1 MRKNSILDVDVNLA
15 SLLLTLNR
23 FHTWMRRIQV
33 VVKWIEIDDVLP
45 SLVPFVQFKK
55 REKQPWKS
63 ITFGKFAG

>member
-1 MRKNSILDVDVNLA
+1 
-15 SLLLTLNR
+15 
-23 FHTWMRRIQV
+23 MRRIQV

-63 ITFGKFAG
+63 ITFGKFAGWSLQLY